1 MSKETVSIRIF
12 GRDMTFSV
20 SPKEKNNLIKSA
32 EILNNEL
39 ENISD
44 KNNALVIAGLN
55 LASKSLNQKESSSK
69 KNSDVNLSKLIEKI
83 DKTLEKWPLSYQLTK
98 LYLIYILVH

>member
-44 KNNALVIAGLN
+44 KNNALVIAGLE
-55 LASKSLNQKESSSK
+55 LASKSLNQKESSSN

-83 DKTLEKWPLSYQLTK
+83 DKALEK
-98 LYLIYILVH
+98 

>member
-1 MSKETVSIRIF
+1 MSKENVSIRIF

-32 EILNNEL
+32 EILNSEL

-44 KNNALVIAGLN
+44 KSNALVIAGLE
-55 LASKSLNQKESSSK
+55 LASRSLNQKETSSN
-69 KNSDVNLSKLIEKI
+69 KNSDVNFSKLIKKI
-83 DKTLEKWPLSYQLTK
+83 DKVLEK
-98 LYLIYILVH
+98 

>member
-1 MSKETVSIRIF
+1 MSKENVSIRIF

-20 SPKEKNNLIKSA
+20 SPKEKNDLIKSA

-39 ENISD
+39 DNISD
-44 KNNALVIAGLN
+44 KSNALVIAGLN
-55 LASKSLNQKESSSK
+55 LANKSLNQKESSSS

-83 DKTLEKWPLSYQLTK
+83 DKALEK
-98 LYLIYILVH
+98 

>member
-1 MSKETVSIRIF
+1 MNKETVSIRIF

-39 ENISD
+39 EKISD
-44 KNNALVIAGLN
+44 KNNALVIAGLE
-55 LASKSLNQKESSSK
+55 LASKSLNQKESPSN
-69 KNSDVNLSKLIEKI
+69 KNSDFNLSKLIEKI
-83 DKTLEKWPLSYQLTK
+83 DNALEK
-98 LYLIYILVH
+98 

>member
-55 LASKSLNQKESSSK
+55 LASKSLNQKESSSN